1 MKGLLAGCLIVAV
14 VAGAAFGV
22 ASYYAFRY
30 AKPMIESAS
39 DYAGRARDLSS
50 IGAGIHDQSEF
61 APPGTGELTASQ
73 VDRFLAVQTRV
84 RSEVGDRWGD
94 VEAQAAE
101 IKRKTDADKRD
112 LSLIE
117 LQAAFSSVAT
127 IYLEARKAQVGAL
140 NVQKFSAAEYAWVRR
155 RIYEAA
161 GFQLA
166 HGIDMTALEDLARN
180 GARKTGVTM
189 PTVTLPD
196 IPPRN
201 VELVKQHT
209 SKLKDWLPMAILGL

>member
-1 MKGLLAGCLIVAV
+1 M
-14 VAGAAFGV
+14 
-22 ASYYAFRY
+22 
-30 AKPMIESAS
+30 
-39 DYAGRARDLSS
+39 
-50 IGAGIHDQSEF
+50 
-61 APPGTGELTASQ
+61 
-73 VDRFLAVQTRV
+73 QTRV